1 MQEPVRL
8 AIAYGYLGD
17 AFHGSQYQ
25 PNQITAQG
33 VLEEAIAELTWGE
46 GPSEGRHS
54 LRNASRCDAG
64 VHVRMNVALLEIP
77 SELWAKLTTVRMV
90 NAMNDHL
97 PSTIWVWGVAKAP
110 SDWNPRHPIR
120 RTYRFRLEGCEYWP
134 GIVVEQLVEWLE
146 IFQGTHD
153 YVSFSRPEGEAST
166 VRTVESII
174 PWMNGEHI
182 IGFEISGPS
191 FVWNQV
197 RRIASAIEF
206 LARGKTTVE
215 EVVQALHSG
224 VEFVDLGLSEPE
236 WLILWE
242 LEYSEFSFRFGGDER
257 EAFSQRDYSSTFR
270 EQQHWCAVA
279 RSEMRTLVHRQGLA
293 LRITNNS

>member
-25 PNQITAQG
+25 PEHITAQG
-33 VLEEAIAELTWGE
+33 VLEEIIAELTWGE
-46 GPSEGRHS
+46 EPAEGRHS

-64 VHVRMNVALLEIP
+64 VHVRMNVAMLDIP
-77 SELWAKLTTVRMV
+77 AELWGKLTAHRMV

-97 PSTIWVWGVAKAP
+97 PSTIWVWGVVQAP
-110 SDWNPRHPIR
+110 ADWNPRHPIR

-134 GIVVEQLVEWLE
+134 GIEVEQLVEWLE
-146 IFQGTHD
+146 FFLGTHD
-153 YVSFSRPEGEAST
+153 YASFSRPEGKANT
-166 VRTVESII
+166 VRTVESIK
-174 PWMNGEHI
+174 PWLDGEHI
-182 IGFEISGPS
+182 IGFEISAPS

-215 EVVQALHSG
+215 EVIQTLDNPG
-224 VEFVDLGLSEPE
+224 DFVDLGLSEPE

-242 LEYSEFSFRFGGDER
+242 LEYPEFSFQLAGDETGV
-257 EAFSQRDYSSTFR
+257 FSRRDFSASFR

-279 RSEMRTLVHRQGLA
+279 KSEMRTLVHRQGLA
-293 LRITNNS
+293 LRIANNS

>member
-1 MQEPVRL
+1 MSEPVRL

-25 PNQITAQG
+25 PNLITAQG
-33 VLEEAIAELTWGE
+33 VLEEVIAELTWGE
-46 GPSEGRHS
+46 KPSEGKHS

-64 VHVRMNVALLEIP
+64 VHVRMNVAMLDITG
-77 SELWAKLTTVRMV
+77 ELWGKLTAERMV

-97 PSTIWVWGVAKAP
+97 PSSIWVWGVERAP
-110 SDWNPRHPIR
+110 TDWNPRHPIS

-134 GIVVEQLVEWLE
+134 GIDEDQLAEWLD
-146 IFQGTHD
+146 IFHGTHD
-153 YVSFSRPEGEAST
+153 YTSFSRPEGESST
-166 VRTVESII
+166 VRTIESIK
-174 PWMNGEHI
+174 PWMSGKHV

-206 LARGKTTVE
+206 LARGKTTAE
-215 EVVQALHSG
+215 EVVQALHNPTK
-224 VEFVDLGLSEPE
+224 FVDLGLSEPD

-242 LEYSEFSFRFGGDER
+242 LEYSEFSFQLGGDEPGI
-257 EAFSQRDYSSTFR
+257 FSRRDFSTNFR

-279 RSEMRTLVHRQGLA
+279 KSEMRALVHHQGLS
-293 LRITNNS
+293 LRLANNS